1 MQVGVLIRT
10 LNEAALI
17 GRCLETLQGQQGGF
31 ALDVLVLDS
40 GSTDDTVA
48 IARAHGARVDEIPP
62 SEFDYSKSL
71 NRGLEQLPADLVVIL
86 SAHAIPLD
94 DRWLE
99 RMTAPFADE
108 RVAGVAGGQVPWPGA
123 PWWEVRRLNAI
134 FGEHPVRTEYRAG
147 AHGVLFSNA
156 ASCVRRSVWREH
168 AFTLP
173 AAEDM
178 EWAQRVVDAG
188 WTVVFEPAATVY
200 HSHDESPRAQA
211 LRMID
216 LNRADHPGP
225 RTLRRTLREAAGL
238 LYRNARAVI
247 ALDEP
252 AGRRAAY
259 LVDLAKMTVYYVLDF
274 QRSGSTAERRR
285 LT

>member
-1 MQVGVLIRT
+1 MQVGLLIRT

-62 SEFDYSKSL
+62 SEFDYSTSL

-86 SAHAIPLD
+86 SAHAIPLG

-108 RVAGVAGGQVPWPGA
+108 RVAGVASGQVPWPGA

-147 AHGVLFSNA
+147 ADGVL
-156 ASCVRRSVWREH
+156 
-168 AFTLP
+168 
-173 AAEDM
+173 
-178 EWAQRVVDAG
+178 
-188 WTVVFEPAATVY
+188 
-200 HSHDESPRAQA
+200 
-211 LRMID
+211 
-216 LNRADHPGP
+216 
-225 RTLRRTLREAAGL
+225 
-238 LYRNARAVI
+238 
-247 ALDEP
+247 
-252 AGRRAAY
+252 
-259 LVDLAKMTVYYVLDF
+259 
-274 QRSGSTAERRR
+274 
-285 LT
+285 